1 MYKYQ
6 CPMEGKCRAKNIV
19 YCANIKTETEGAM
32 KTYKYYGMTSN
43 EFIVRYRNHKSN
55 MNCEKYK
62 NATELSKFIWDL
74 KGKGINYEIKWE
86 IVRKAQPYQPGG
98 KYCNL
103 CIAKAISIAYPKK
116 GEILINSREEI
127 IKNCKHKSRWK
138 LEKY

>member
-1 MYKYQ
+1 
-6 CPMEGKCRAKNIV
+6 
-19 YCANIKTETEGAM
+19 
-32 KTYKYYGMTSN
+32 
-43 EFIVRYRNHKSN
+43 

-86 IVRKAQPYQPGG
+86 IVRKAQPYRPGG
-98 KYCNL
+98 NYCNL
-103 CIAKAISIAYPKK
+103 CIAEAISIAYPKK
-116 GEILINSREEI
+116 DETLINSREEI